1 MTTQDIALIRE
12 IINKAKDA
20 NIGKLA
26 LDFADEVDKLK
37 LEKADRND
45 KKASF
50 TSGISIWD
58 MLFHN
63 NSFGELRN
71 SLWLMLLSGIM
82 NVISILLKI
91 AGMITRKKYVQPI
104 YKNIEK
110 SLILKGD
117 TLKQQLDE
125 FYISKMLNDL
135 PDELSESLDIYNLQ
149 DYLDDTELDKIVS
162 SVFYEF
168 DNLVF
173 KIECQTFSSHFS
185 ESDDIIEE
193 LQKLKEEAKKIPEC
207 VKEYEQAIKKVEK
220 KIERDERADV
230 VCFNNL
236 QKYGLEFK
244 DGWAV
249 DKDGKRI
256 AEAKNFRSNF
266 LSDMHL
272 GYLKLYDKYEK
283 LFMDKDGNI
292 FRQLPCV
299 NPKKIYTMK
308 EFVEC
313 GRRGVMDVYEN
324 IILPPRYNCID
335 ILSDEAVRV
344 YKYGKYGLFDKNGK
358 NIIPVKLER
367 FDEIKET
374 ENFIVQRKSGKA
386 GIINSKGEI
395 ILDMEFDH
403 IIESRFDYDKYVIV
417 LVKGDNVTFVDKN
430 LNEIKEHNFY
440 IYDSRVYEKYSYQD
454 ENSNKVVLDDLY
466 IYKQKGNLYI
476 VKERSKHNEI
486 VMNNKGEILKN
497 IDEESIDLLGEN
509 LCLHKNND
517 LSIFNDKGEILKSL
531 RCGFCYLKDESLEIS
546 LNGKKGIVTPN
557 LDVIETI
564 YDQIDTIKD
573 FGFNARLGDKRYLI
587 SSDLKTIM
595 EHDFGYCVDVI
606 WGDILLARKNNE
618 CYLLDF
624 NGKILPQSY
633 YFEIPKDYLKG

>member
-12 IINKAKDA
+12 IISKAKDA
-20 NIGKLA
+20 DIGKLA
-26 LDFADEVDKLK
+26 LDFADEIDKLK
-37 LEKADRND
+37 LEKADKND
-45 KKASF
+45 EKASLA
-50 TSGISIWD
+50 SGISNWV
-58 MLFHN
+58 MLFHS
-63 NSFGELRN
+63 NSFGELLR
-71 SLWLMLLSGIM
+71 SLRLILISGII
-82 NVISILLKI
+82 NVIYASFKI

-110 SLILKGD
+110 SLIMKGN

-149 DYLDDTELDKIVS
+149 DYLDNTKLDEIVS
-162 SVFYEF
+162 SVFYKF
-168 DNLVF
+168 DDLVSE
-173 KIECQTFSSHFS
+173 IECQTFSSHFS
-185 ESDDIIEE
+185 ESDNIIEE
-193 LQKLKEEAKKIPEC
+193 LQKLKEEAKKMPRC
-207 VKEYEQAIKKVEK
+207 VKEYEEAIRKAEEK
-220 KIERDERADV
+220 FERDERADV

-256 AEAKNFRSNF
+256 VEAKNFRSIYWTG
-266 LSDMHL
+266 MHL

-313 GRRGVMDVYEN
+313 GRYGVMDVYEN
-324 IILPPRYNCID
+324 IIIPPRYNWID
-335 ILSDEAVRV
+335 ILSDEAIKVE
-344 YKYGKYGLFDKNGK
+344 KYGKYGLFDKNGK

-367 FDEIKET
+367 FDKIKET

-395 ILDMEFDH
+395 ILDIEFDH
-403 IIESRFDYDKYVIV
+403 IIESCFYYDKYVIA
-417 LVKGDNVTFVDKN
+417 LVKGDSVTFVDEY

-440 IYDSRVYEKYSYQD
+440 IDRNVIYEKYSYQD
-454 ENSNKVVLDDLY
+454 ENSNQVVLDNLY
-466 IYKQKGNLYI
+466 IYEQKGNLYI
-476 VKERSKHNEI
+476 VKDSSKYERI
-486 VMNNKGEILKN
+486 VMNSKGEVLGKGYVDFFGDNFFVIKDKDLSIFNNKGEILKSLECN
-497 IDEESIDLLGEN
+497 YCCTRDKNLEIHVDGKLGIMA
-509 LCLHKNND
+509 LD
-517 LSIFNDKGEILKSL
+517 LSITDVVYGCDPVPI
-531 RCGFCYLKDESLEIS
+531 
-546 LNGKKGIVTPN
+546 NG
-557 LDVIETI
+557 
-564 YDQIDTIKD
+564 

-606 WGDILLARKNNE
+606 WENILLAQKNNE

-624 NGKILPQSY
+624 NCKILPQSY
-633 YFEIPKDYLKG
+633 YFEIPKDYIKG

>member
-26 LDFADEVDKLK
+26 LDFANEVDKLK

-149 DYLDDTELDKIVS
+149 DYLDDTKLDKIVS
-162 SVFYEF
+162 SVFYKF
-168 DNLVF
+168 DDLVS
-173 KIECQTFSSHFS
+173 KIECQDFLSAFS

-193 LQKLKEEAKKIPEC
+193 LQKLKEEAKKLPEC
-207 VKEYEQAIKKVEK
+207 VKEYEQTIKKVEK
-220 KIERDERADV
+220 KIERDEKVDV

-244 DGWAV
+244 NGWAV

-256 AEAKNFRSNF
+256 AEAKNFRSIYWTG
-266 LSDMHL
+266 MHL

-313 GRRGVMDVYEN
+313 GRYGVMDVYEN
-324 IILPPRYNCID
+324 IIIPPRYNWID
-335 ILSDEAVRV
+335 ILSDEAIKVE
-344 YKYGKYGLFDKNGK
+344 KYGKYGLFDKNGK

-367 FDEIKET
+367 FDKIKET
-374 ENFIVQRKSGKA
+374 ENFIVQRKSSKA

-403 IIESRFDYDKYVIV
+403 IIESHFDYDKYVIA
-417 LVKGDNVTFVDKN
+417 LVKGDGVTFVDEY

-440 IYDSRVYEKYSYQD
+440 IDRNVIYEKYSYQD
-454 ENSNKVVLDDLY
+454 ENSNQVVLDNLY
-466 IYKQKGNLYI
+466 IYEQKGNLYI
-476 VKERSKHNEI
+476 VKDSSKYERI
-486 VMNNKGEILKN
+486 VMNSKGEVLGKGYVDFFGDNFFVIKDKDLSIFNNKGEILKSLECN
-497 IDEESIDLLGEN
+497 YCCTRDKNLEIHVDGKLGIMA
-509 LCLHKNND
+509 LD
-517 LSIFNDKGEILKSL
+517 LSITDVVYGCDPVPI
-531 RCGFCYLKDESLEIS
+531 
-546 LNGKKGIVTPN
+546 NG
-557 LDVIETI
+557 
-564 YDQIDTIKD
+564 

-606 WGDILLARKNNE
+606 WENILLAQKNNE

-624 NGKILPQSY
+624 NCKILPQSY